1 MAQFPPL
8 SEETEMLSY
17 VFSLVETFRAF
28 DGDNDSL
35 ISAAELG
42 GIMSSLGYK
51 VTEQD
56 ISMIMQQGDANGDG
70 LLIIEEFLQMNT
82 KEIELGELMSF
93 LTTATKALDVEGEES
108 VTGIHLYDIV
118 GSMGIGLSLEDCN
131 DIVAAMAGNG
141 DGVAN
146 FEDFK
151 LIVGS
156 LL

>member
-8 SEETEMLSY
+8 SEQTEMLSY

-28 DGDNDSL
+28 DGNNDSL

-56 ISMIMQQGDANGDG
+56 ISMMMQQGDTNGDG
-70 LLIIEEFLQMNT
+70 LLSIEEFLQMNT

-93 LTTATKALDVEGEES
+93 LTTATKLWTLKGKN
-108 VTGIHLYDIV
+108 L
-118 GSMGIGLSLEDCN
+118 
-131 DIVAAMAGNG
+131 
-141 DGVAN
+141 
-146 FEDFK
+146 
-151 LIVGS
+151 
-156 LL
+156 